1 MYQVHRY
8 KNVLYIV
15 QKKKKK
21 NREEQCLYN
30 RVHKFTTTTSPA
42 MVNRDACMNEW
53 IKAKMTVKQ
62 QDYKTGS
69 IQCVMEMLQR
79 HHSNDYPNLLK
90 LAAFAITCPLQTAD
104 CERGFS
110 VQNRILT
117 PLRNR
122 LSIDTQNKLMSVKLG
137 SVDLAQALT
146 KWKETPRLLY
156 GQSNRT

>member
-1 MYQVHRY
+1 MPVRCNICNKQGDKKGVQLVSATVTDSVDASGRGGE
-8 KNVLYIV
+8 IV
-15 QKKKKK
+15 DVGPLGL
-21 NREEQCLYN
+21 E
-30 RVHKFTTTTSPA
+30 
-42 MVNRDACMNEW
+42 
-53 IKAKMTVKQ
+53 
-62 QDYKTGS
+62 
-69 IQCVMEMLQR
+69 IQCATGRLLVDSIKLEGKGTMDAAAAI
-79 HHSNDYPNLLK
+79 NGYPNLLK